1 MGRAVG
7 AAQPQAAPHTPSLAA
22 KARRNWALFPCMELG
37 GGQCWV
43 EETPRGQQCQEQPL
57 APELAL
63 GELPPRSS
71 QNRPR
76 VLPVVSYR
84 CQRHETSR
92 AVELPP
98 PPSLS

>member
-1 MGRAVG
+1 MQHSPR
-7 AAQPQAAPHTPSLAA
+7 PPLTLPPSQQ
-22 KARRNWALFPCMELG
+22 KHERTGLFSPAWSWGGSVLG
-37 GGQCWV
+37 GGDAAGAAV
-43 EETPRGQQCQEQPL
+43 PGAASGPRAGP
-57 APELAL
+57 